1 MDDLNACWRTSMSE
15 KRLKLEEVATDAV
28 QRSGLHNLSFRTLA
42 DEVGV
47 KSSSVHYYFPEKSHL
62 AGALIEKYTLAL
74 EDRLNAIN
82 RRKLTPSKKL
92 EAFVKI
98 FEDVLKQEKF
108 CLCGMM
114 AAEIATLNEDNRAL
128 LNNYFRKTEDW
139 LCTVFEE
146 NSERRIA
153 DIKPRQLARIVL
165 SGLEGAILIDR
176 VDGSRDKLRAQ
187 RELVNS
193 LFV

>member
-1 MDDLNACWRTSMSE
+1 MSE

-62 AGALIEKYTLAL
+62 ARALIEKYTATLSDQLA
-74 EDRLNAIN
+74 AIDQ
-82 RRKLTPSKKL
+82 RKPGPRKKL

-98 FEDVLKQEKF
+98 FEDVIKQEKF

-114 AAEIATLNEDNRAL
+114 AAEVATLNEENRIL
-128 LNNYFRKTEDW
+128 LNNYFQQAEDW
-139 LCTVFEE
+139 LYAVFEE
-146 NSERRIA
+146 NQERVTIN
-153 DIKPRQLARIVL
+153 IKPRQLARIVM

-176 VDGSRDKLRAQ
+176 VEGSRNRLRAQ
-187 RELVNS
+187 RELISKLV
-193 LFV
+193 V

>member
-1 MDDLNACWRTSMSE
+1 MSE

-62 AGALIEKYTLAL
+62 ARALIEKYTLAL
-74 EDRLNAIN
+74 NDKLKAID
-82 RRKLTPSKKL
+82 RRKLKPRKKL

-98 FEDVLKQEKF
+98 FEDVVKQNKF

-114 AAEIATLNEDNRAL
+114 AAEVATLDEDNRAL
-128 LNNYFRKTEDW
+128 LNNYFLQAEDW

-146 NSERRIA
+146 SSEHIFA

-187 RELVNS
+187 RELISKLLV
-193 LFV
+193 